1 MHNRSRGASLF
12 KESTN
17 SVMVSATLKV
27 LCWWVCF
34 PTININYLA
43 SNVNT
48 VVTLIQLSHEYSI
61 LPEIITL
68 SVDDVLL
75 STACNAHEGNTIKSQ
90 VF

>member
-1 MHNRSRGASLF
+1 MLVEVETTDGWV
-12 KESTN
+12 
-17 SVMVSATLKV
+17 SVTLKV

-34 PTININYLA
+34 PTININDLA